1 MSTDSKI
8 SLQDVEEMM
17 TEADTDGN
25 GVIDYD
31 EFVRV
36 LVEKRN

>member
-1 MSTDSKI
+1 MSTDNKI
-8 SLQDVEEMM
+8 SVQDVEDMM
-17 TEADTDGN
+17 NEADVDGN